1 MSMFRKPSTKQLGL
15 KVLSMGQKGSGKS
28 VFALSFPRVFAIDAE
43 TGMAFYEDHPQ
54 FGQNIEGVLNTQSF
68 NEVQEAIDE
77 VMDMGV
83 EEVGS
88 LVIDS
93 ETKIYQNLTDASL
106 QVEEKRARK
115 NGKDVNDSSVSMRGY
130 GRIKLVATR
139 LQNLKIDLSAK
150 GVNII
155 SISQIDDIKQK
166 VGENFVKIGEKPVMQ
181 KNSEYDYDIV
191 IKQFTEKTPTGEEI
205 YKGEILKDRTGVT
218 KVGQIVDNPSYNIWK
233 DFIESRKGADK
244 IKSNLAQDSD
254 KSKKALEEEDAEAE
268 KTVVDK
274 FREVMQNAKA
284 KAKAPELIK
293 ASGIKNPLAPADAK
307 ELMKLD
313 EVVKQLEELC
323 K

>member
-1 MSMFRKPSTKQLGL
+1 MFRKPSTKQLGL
-15 KVLSMGQKGSGKS
+15 KVLAMGQKGSGKS

-54 FGQNIEGVLNTQSF
+54 FGQNLEGVLNTQNF

-218 KVGQIVDNPSYNIWK
+218 KVGQIVDNPSYDIWK
-233 DFIESRKGADK
+233 KFIESRKGADK

-254 KSKKALEEEDAEAE
+254 KAKKALEEEDAEAE

-274 FREVMQNAKA
+274 FREVMQKDEAK
-284 KAKAPELIK
+284 KKAPELIK
-293 ASGIKNPLAPADAK
+293 QYGIKNPLAPANAK
-307 ELMKLD
+307 ELQDLSKI
-313 EVVKQLEELC
+313 VEELE
-323 K
+323 KL